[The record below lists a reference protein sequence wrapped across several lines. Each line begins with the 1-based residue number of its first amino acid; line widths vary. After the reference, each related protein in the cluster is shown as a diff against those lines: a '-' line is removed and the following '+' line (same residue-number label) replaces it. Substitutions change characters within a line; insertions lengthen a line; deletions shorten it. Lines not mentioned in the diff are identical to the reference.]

1 MKYQYIYE
9 TKGATMFGSSSAN
22 GKRYLHAFILV
33 SCLILFVLFGAGCRK
48 LGQASEKD
56 VSTVNSALSG
66 QTASSQTASRGLTW
80 SYRGI
85 RFTCHIKV
93 PQQLLDWD
101 RKIYQLTAGFYSG
114 QYSQADLAYMPAEFK
129 RLVLS
134 DSLQEGGDFVP
145 WVNDM
150 HNSQLTGD
158 IANQL
163 ASYARHKGFDYFR
176 TAEFI
181 QSFVC
186 GAIPYQVTDAPELPA
201 QTLIDN
207 GDCKDKSILLAALL
221 KNLSYKV
228 TLLEFPPQGGKP
240 GHMAVGVAFSDSQ
253 IPGNKSLSYYRYK
266 GYKYYF
272 AETTAPNWPLGA
284 ASVDEPAHVYDVN

>member
-1 MKYQYIYE
+1 ML
-9 TKGATMFGSSSAN
+9 GSSSAK
-22 GKRYLHAFILV
+22 GKWHLHAFIFV
-33 SCLILFVLFGAGCRK
+33 SCLILFVLIGAGFRK
-48 LGQASEKD
+48 LGQASGKV
-56 VSTVNSALSG
+56 VSTVNSTLSG
-66 QTASSQTASRGLTW
+66 QTASSQTASRDLTW
-80 SYRGI
+80 SYGGI
-85 RFTCHIKV
+85 RFTCHIGV

-101 RKIYQLTAGFYSG
+101 RKIYQLTAGFYNG
-114 QYSQADLAYMPAEFK
+114 KYSRTDLAYMPAEFK

-134 DSLQEGGDFVP
+134 DSLQEGGDLVP
-145 WVNDM
+145 WVNDI

-163 ASYARHKGFDYFR
+163 ASYARRKGFGYFR

-186 GAIPYQVTDAPELPA
+186 GAIPYKVTDAPELPA

-221 KNLSYKV
+221 KSLSYKV
-228 TLLEFPPQGGKP
+228 TLLEFPPRDGEP
-240 GHMAVGVAFSDSQ
+240 GHMAVGVAFSNSQ
-253 IPGNKSLSYYRYK
+253 APGNRSLSYYRYK
-266 GYKYYF
+266 GYRYYF

>member
-1 MKYQYIYE
+1 M
-9 TKGATMFGSSSAN
+9 
-22 GKRYLHAFILV
+22 FILG
-33 SCLILFVLFGAGCRK
+33 SGLILLVLLGAGCRK
-48 LGQASEKD
+48 LGPGSEKD
-56 VSTVNSALSG
+56 VSTVSSASAG
-66 QTASSQTASRGLTW
+66 QTAAGQTALRSLTW

-85 RFTCHIKV
+85 RFTCRIKV
-93 PQQLLDWD
+93 PQQLLNWD
-101 RKIYQLTAGFYSG
+101 QKIYQLTAGFYSG
-114 QYSQADLAYMPAEFK
+114 KYSQADLAYMPAEFK
-129 RLVLS
+129 QLVLS
-134 DSLQEGGDFVP
+134 DSLQEGGDLVP
-145 WVNDM
+145 WVNDA
-150 HNSQLTGD
+150 HNSQLTGR

-163 ASYARHKGFDYFR
+163 ASYARRKGFNYFR

-186 GAIPYQVTDAPELPA
+186 GAIPYQVTAAPELPA

-221 KNLSYKV
+221 KSLSYKV
-228 TLLEFPPQGGKP
+228 TLLEFPPQGGEP

-253 IPGNKSLSYYRYK
+253 IPDSKSLSYYSYK

>member
-1 MKYQYIYE
+1 
-9 TKGATMFGSSSAN
+9 MFGLSSAK
-22 GKRYLHAFILV
+22 GKWHLHAFIFV
-33 SCLILFVLFGAGCRK
+33 SCLILFVLIGAGCSK
-48 LGQASEKD
+48 LGQASGKV

-66 QTASSQTASRGLTW
+66 QTASSQTASRDLTW
-80 SYRGI
+80 SYGGI
-85 RFTCHIKV
+85 RFTCHIRA

-114 QYSQADLAYMPAEFK
+114 KYSQTDLDYMPAEFR

-134 DSLQEGGDFVP
+134 DSLQEGGDLVP
-145 WVNDM
+145 WVNDI
-150 HNSQLTGD
+150 HNSQLAGD
-158 IANQL
+158 IADQL
-163 ASYARHKGFDYFR
+163 ASYARRKGFDYFH

-186 GAIPYQVTDAPELPA
+186 GAIPYQVTYAPELPA

-221 KNLSYKV
+221 KSLSYKV
-228 TLLEFPPQGGKP
+228 TLLEFPPRGGEP
-240 GHMAVGVAFSDSQ
+240 GHMAVGVAFSNSQ
-253 IPGNKSLSYYRYK
+253 IPRNRDLSYYRYK
-266 GYKYYF
+266 GYSYYF

-284 ASVDEPAHVYDVN
+284 ASVDEPAHVYDIN

>member
-1 MKYQYIYE
+1 ML
-9 TKGATMFGSSSAN
+9 GSSSAK
-22 GKRYLHAFILV
+22 GKWHLHAFIFV
-33 SCLILFVLFGAGCRK
+33 SCLILFVLIGAGCRK
-48 LGQASEKD
+48 LGQASGKV
-56 VSTVNSALSG
+56 VSTVNSTLSG
-66 QTASSQTASRGLTW
+66 QTASSQTASRDLTW
-80 SYRGI
+80 SYGGI
-85 RFTCHIKV
+85 RFTCHIGV

-101 RKIYQLTAGFYSG
+101 RKIYQLTAGFYNG
-114 QYSQADLAYMPAEFK
+114 KYSQTDLAYMPAEFK

-134 DSLQEGGDFVP
+134 DSLQEGGDLVP
-145 WVNDM
+145 WVNDI

-163 ASYARHKGFDYFR
+163 ASYARRKGFGYFR

-186 GAIPYQVTDAPELPA
+186 GAIPYKVTDAPELPA

-221 KNLSYKV
+221 KSLSYKV
-228 TLLEFPPQGGKP
+228 TLLEFPPRDGEP
-240 GHMAVGVAFSDSQ
+240 GHMAVGVAFSNSQ
-253 IPGNKSLSYYRYK
+253 APGNRSLSYYRYK
-266 GYKYYF
+266 GYRYYF